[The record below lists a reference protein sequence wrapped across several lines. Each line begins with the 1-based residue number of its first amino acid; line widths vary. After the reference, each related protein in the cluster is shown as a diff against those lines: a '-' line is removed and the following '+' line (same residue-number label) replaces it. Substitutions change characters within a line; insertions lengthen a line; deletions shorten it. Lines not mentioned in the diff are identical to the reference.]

1 VPNGGNGFDFFG
13 SLGDALN
20 SAIAAVQ
27 AALLALIDFIFA
39 VLSFLYQVIVQ
50 IVLFLEK
57 AFGVLI
63 RGFKHVISDIVHGRF
78 LHLYQDYVA
87 LKNKI
92 KAWLEKHLP
101 WLFELRKRF
110 DFWWRHTIVPILNW
124 IHRVRAILAVL
135 RIFHVGFA
143 KKLDELL
150 AGLEAKIIKNTLV
163 LRAKLNLVI
172 SIIDLVLDP
181 GLLIRQNV
189 LIDSAVRAIRQMF
202 AALGLGF
209 GRPLTTQEQA
219 DQDRAR
225 HATTRAG
232 IGEDAAS
239 HPAVG
244 LSAELL
250 LEADKAERAIPP
262 LEGNPESRL
271 A

>member
-1 VPNGGNGFDFFG
+1 MPNGDNGFDPFAGVGGAIDAAVSF
-13 SLGDALN
+13 LTNLVIAIFNALVAALN
-20 SAIAAVQ
+20 
-27 AALLALIDFIFA
+27 
-39 VLSFLYQVIVQ
+39 FLYN
-50 IVLFLEK
+50 L
-57 AFGVLI
+57 AFGVVI

-78 LHLYQDYVA
+78 LHLYQDYLA
-87 LKNKI
+87 LKKKI
-92 KAWLEKHLP
+92 KDWLDKHLP

-110 DFWWRHTIVPILNW
+110 DLWWRHTIVPLLNW

-189 LIDSAVRAIRQMF
+189 LIGSAVRAIRQMF

-219 DQDRAR
+219 DQDRTR

-232 IGEDAAS
+232 IGEDADS

>member
-1 VPNGGNGFDFFG
+1 MPNGDNGFDPFAGVGGAIDAAVSF
-13 SLGDALN
+13 LTNLVIAIFNALVAALN
-20 SAIAAVQ
+20 
-27 AALLALIDFIFA
+27 
-39 VLSFLYQVIVQ
+39 FLYNLIVA
-50 IVLFLEK
+50 IVNFLVK
-57 AFGVLI
+57 AFGVVI

-78 LHLYQDYVA
+78 LHLYQDYLA
-87 LKNKI
+87 LKKKI
-92 KAWLEKHLP
+92 KDWLDKHLP

-110 DFWWRHTIVPILNW
+110 DLWWRHTIVPLLNW

-189 LIDSAVRAIRQMF
+189 LIGSAVRAIRQMF

-219 DQDRAR
+219 DQDRTR

-232 IGEDAAS
+232 IGEDADS